1 MTFPARVDPALP
13 AFMDGYRQGELER
26 IALATENSELRSQVL
41 ALTTQLAEA
50 RS

>member
-1 MTFPARVDPALP
+1 MSFPARDDPARP
-13 AFMDGYRQGELER
+13 AFLDGYRQGEMER